1 MLLATW
7 NVNSLRARMPRV
19 VEFCLAHQPSVLAM
33 QETKMAA
40 DATPLLELE
49 AAGYSIVDHSSGRWA
64 GVAIA
69 ARPQVTD
76 VVRGL
81 PGEPLAEEA
90 RWLEVEVNGL
100 RIVTVYVINGRTLD
114 DPAYAAKLRFLDAM
128 HARLSELTTAGPL
141 VVAGDFN
148 IAPADLDVYDPAS
161 FVGGTHV
168 SAAERD
174 RLRGMLDLGLVDAYR
189 HLHPTEVGYTW
200 WDYRGGHFHKR
211 MGLRIDMILVSKALA
226 RGIVRCDIDRT
237 FRKGPRP
244 SDHAPL
250 LLQLERHPV

>member
-1 MLLATW
+1 M
-7 NVNSLRARMPRV
+7 
-19 VEFCLAHQPSVLAM
+19 
-33 QETKMAA
+33 
-40 DATPLLELE
+40 
-49 AAGYSIVDHSSGRWA
+49 
-64 GVAIA
+64 
-69 ARPQVTD
+69 
-76 VVRGL
+76 
-81 PGEPLAEEA
+81 
-90 RWLEVEVNGL
+90 
-100 RIVTVYVINGRTLD
+100 YVINGRTLD

-128 HARLSELTTAGPL
+128 HARLSELITAGPL

-148 IAPADLDVYDPAS
+148 IAPADMDVYDPAS

-200 WDYRGGHFHKR
+200 WDYRAGHFHKR
-211 MGLRIDMILVSKALA
+211 MGLRIDLILVSKALA
-226 RGIVRCDIDRT
+226 RGIVRCGIDRT